1 MPATWPAFQSGLT
14 AYLTSRSAKKE
25 ADTAKKI
32 ASLYH
37 ASVKTAMPILVPG
50 AMLTVASP
58 KPIESGFTA
67 SFKLGKALGGVPSN
81 PGIWMPAAA
90 CVVTYWTGKIFS
102 PVPPPTWISGVNNVL
117 VPGVPPAAQIFSAMK
132 AQTAAGVAAGWARG
146 AGAWW
151 ARGQATRL
159 AWLGPTRRRLGGTVG
174 PTHHHPGEK

>member
-1 MPATWPAFQSGLT
+1 MPAAWPAFQSGLT
-14 AYLTSRSAKKE
+14 AYLTSKSAKKE

-90 CVVTYWTGKIFS
+90 GIVTYWTGKLFS

-117 VPGVPPAAQIFSAMK
+117 VPGVPPAPQIFSAMK
-132 AQTAAGVAAGWARG
+132 AQTPAGVAAGLVAAFSTHLLSVSGLFNGPNAASMG
-146 AGAWW
+146 APIPFPW
-151 ARGQATRL
+151 
-159 AWLGPTRRRLGGTVG
+159 VG
-174 PTHHHPGEK
+174 IA

>member
-14 AYLTSRSAKKE
+14 AYLTSKSAKKE

-58 KPIESGFTA
+58 KPIESGFSA

-90 CVVTYWTGKIFS
+90 GVVTYWTGKIFS

-132 AQTAAGVAAGWARG
+132 AQTAAGVAAGLVAAFTTHLLSVSGMFTGPNAASLG
-146 AGAWW
+146 APVPFPW
-151 ARGQATRL
+151 
-159 AWLGPTRRRLGGTVG
+159 VG
-174 PTHHHPGEK
+174 IA

>member
-1 MPATWPAFQSGLT
+1 MPAAWPAFQSGLT
-14 AYLTSRSAKKE
+14 EYLTSKSAKKE

-37 ASVKTAMPILVPG
+37 ASVKSAMPILVPG
-50 AMLTVASP
+50 AMLTVASA

-90 CVVTYWTGKIFS
+90 GVVTYWTGKIFS

-132 AQTAAGVAAGWARG
+132 AQTAAGVAAGLVAAFSTHLLSVSGMFTGPNAASLG
-146 AGAWW
+146 APVPFPW
-151 ARGQATRL
+151 
-159 AWLGPTRRRLGGTVG
+159 VG
-174 PTHHHPGEK
+174 IA

>member
-14 AYLTSRSAKKE
+14 AYLTSKSAKKE

-37 ASVKTAMPILVPG
+37 ASVKTAMTILVPG

-58 KPIESGFTA
+58 KPIESGFSA

-90 CVVTYWTGKIFS
+90 GIVTYWTGKLFS

-132 AQTAAGVAAGWARG
+132 AQTAAGVAAGLVAAFTTHLLSVSGMFTGPNAASLG
-146 AGAWW
+146 APVPFPW
-151 ARGQATRL
+151 
-159 AWLGPTRRRLGGTVG
+159 VG
-174 PTHHHPGEK
+174 IA